1 MVIDHPLFPLK
12 KRSYSMSEKILVAYA
27 TKYGST
33 RGVAEAIAGE
43 LRLKGLDVDLF
54 PAKDVSS
61 IAPYSSIVLGSPLY
75 IGSMLGDATKFLSR
89 FRNDLSRKPTALF
102 ILGPLYDTPKEVA
115 DVKVQLDAALNRIVW
130 FHPAVVK
137 VFTGAMDPGKFR
149 FPDSLLNMM
158 PAAKNDELFKKH
170 DGRDWEAIK
179 AWADSLE
186 SVLEK
191 QPA

>member
-1 MVIDHPLFPLK
+1 
-12 KRSYSMSEKILVAYA
+12 MSEKILVTYA

-33 RGVAEAIAGE
+33 QGVAEAIADE
-43 LRLKGLDVDLF
+43 FRIKGLDIDLL
-54 PAKDVSS
+54 PAKEVNTVT
-61 IAPYSSIVLGSPLY
+61 PYSAVVLGSPLY

-89 FRNDLSRKPTALF
+89 FKNDLSRIPTALF

-115 DVKVQLDAALNRIVW
+115 DVKAQLDTALNRIAW
-130 FHPAVVK
+130 FHPAVVS
-137 VFTGAMDPGKFR
+137 VFTGAMDPSKFR

-158 PAAKNDELFKKH
+158 PAAKNDNLFKKH

-186 SVLEK
+186 SALMK